1 MARILVID
9 DQAFVRDV
17 IQRLLESAG
26 HQVLLARDG
35 EQGLRLLQEQ
45 PADLVLCDLFMP
57 GQGGLQTI
65 RDLRRGWP
73 GLPVVAVSVG
83 SCGSA
88 EDALP
93 AAQALGAVAALRKP
107 FTPDALLRTVEQALR
122 APGDERPVVPPA

>member
-1 MARILVID
+1 MAHILVID

-17 IQRLLESAG
+17 LQRLLGSAG

-35 EQGLRLLQEQ
+35 EEGLRLLQER

-65 RDLRRGWP
+65 EELWRGWP

-83 SCGSA
+83 SFGDA

-93 AAQALGAVAALRKP
+93 AAEALGAAATLRKP
-107 FTPDALLRTVEQALR
+107 FSPDALLQAVEQALR
-122 APGDERPVVPPA
+122 APGG